1 MGRIIR
7 FLFALLCAL
16 ISGTAAAV
24 DLWLAPGK
32 SVTILDAADPSV
44 RLVLTAPANE
54 PLELGSLLE
63 LKPGDSVHSI
73 ATRVQL
79 RGATAISRSADGAL
93 VLNAATVPLAGAT
106 IEGGVLVRD
115 GEKWTLHRQDVAGA
129 PQPAPAAPAAGQKA
143 LISKAGATKE
153 QAERDIQECRGYA
166 GRAASQIARAA
177 DKAATYN
184 SAMYSCLR
192 GFGYTI
198 QPAPA

>member
-1 MGRIIR
+1 MR
-7 FLFALLCAL
+7 FLAMVALALLWSAACA
-16 ISGTAAAV
+16 T

-32 SVTILDAADPSV
+32 SVTIFDAADPSV
-44 RLVLTAPANE
+44 RLVLTAPADA

-79 RGATAISRSADGAL
+79 RGASAISRGADGAL
-93 VLNAATVPLAGAT
+93 VLNAATVPPAGAT
-106 IEGGVLVRD
+106 IDGGVLVRD
-115 GEKWTLHRQDVAGA
+115 GDKWLLHREETVAA

-166 GRAASQIARAA
+166 ERAASQILRPQ

-184 SAMYSCLR
+184 GAMQSCLR

-198 QPAPA
+198 QMPPA